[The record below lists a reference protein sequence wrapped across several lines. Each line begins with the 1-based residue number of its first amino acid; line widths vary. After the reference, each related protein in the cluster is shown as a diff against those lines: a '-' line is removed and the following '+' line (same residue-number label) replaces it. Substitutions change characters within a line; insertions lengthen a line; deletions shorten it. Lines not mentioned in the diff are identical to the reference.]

1 MVYLR
6 VNEMLKEKKKSKYW
20 FVRQMEGGY
29 QALSNLMNNETS
41 SIHFSTIE
49 KICTILECEPWGF
62 NCFEKS

>member
-49 KICTILECEPWGF
+49 KICTILECEPLGF

>member
-29 QALSNLMNNETS
+29 QALSNLMNNETR

-49 KICTILECEPWGF
+49 KICTILECEPRGF

>member
-29 QALSNLMNNETS
+29 QALSNLMNNETFFDNRKNMHHS
-41 SIHFSTIE
+41 
-49 KICTILECEPWGF
+49 
-62 NCFEKS
+62 